1 MDIRIEQILMA
12 LEQQIAALAA
22 NMHTLQERVESGE
35 NRINTVEETQ
45 VQNEA
50 RLSALEGT
58 VFPPNS

>member
-1 MDIRIEQILMA
+1 MA